1 MARLRYRPSTRVKQ
15 FNPSQLSQQGI
26 TELRRRSDRMIRGL
40 ENNLQAEKE
49 QQERDRAAM
58 KENAALSEERIQRDR
73 AIEEQNLRNEQ
84 ISLSKQESV
93 DRQQLKYDF
102 EAENTIFESIAG
114 FAKTAAAKAA
124 ENHAN
129 MVKDQTEKAK
139 NANIEEERKQWN
151 DLRTRRAQGA
161 IQSDVDTIESD
172 IENQRPLIETFRGI
186 LSNNGRGDIY
196 NEIVLN
202 RLILETFDKGVK
214 SAFEST
220 ERIYT
225 DAQGNKFSGAEAYG
239 NATLSRIVTDTV
251 HNDLKKQLGADTAV
265 EGYLDRSET
274 AIEKKKQALA
284 DRANQIDERR
294 VKEQIEFQAQTLN
307 SGGTAEDHLQAY
319 SLRVNVQGQAA
330 AHVAHRKLYEN
341 PNNDRAEL
349 DRMGTFLEGGQ
360 PYSQGRWAEQV
371 APYIRRGDENEAK
384 AYAANQRLK
393 RAQWDEQT
401 LQNRDA
407 ITEFIQRDP
416 VAAEQSFLQMEAD
429 TGIQRP
435 TSLKLL
441 QQYSLSDLETQDR
454 AKLQFEIRN
463 STLSPAYINDNI
475 KHPTVKKEAL
485 AAYDA
490 QEKSKYGPDYGIVEP
505 GLKEFAKKAAKNAGS
520 IDMSSQANLIQV
532 EATKWL
538 QDFIRKGGDAR
549 SGMLKLEEMY
559 GKAKADLDNPNA
571 DKGNLF
577 YQKTNEYNNIVYPN
591 IQEPKYDSVQW
602 RTTLLHAVGKNGA
615 NVPEYA
621 FSVET
626 QEETDRT
633 LDSARILGGTPI
645 FSDHLITAV
654 DMLNKAN
661 PEKKRLTYTEFFNQM
676 QEAKS
681 KISGKY
687 HPPLDTTFNTQVID
701 ALSPKD
707 AKTYAQA
714 RRLFNIKGAERVSI
728 NATAG
733 VDNGL
738 RLRNR
743 TRASMPGGGFSS
755 QRNALEM
762 AGAELGVDPID
773 LATII
778 SFETG
783 GTFDPGVIG
792 GQGNNYQGL
801 IQFGIPE
808 RQTYGVIPGMT
819 FEEQLLGPVIKY
831 FKDRFAKAGMSTQ
844 GATLED
850 LYTTVLAGNP
860 GANRDAADSF
870 GTTARSGAAR
880 MFKEHRPAVIKRF
893 GF

>member
-40 ENNLQAEKE
+40 ESNLQAEKA

-151 DLRTRRAQGA
+151 DLRTKRAQGA

-172 IENQRPLIETFRGI
+172 VENQRPLIETFKGI

-202 RLILETFDKGVK
+202 RLILETFDKGTK

-220 ERIYT
+220 ERVYT

-251 HNDLKKQLGADTAV
+251 HNNLKKQLGADTAV

-319 SLRVNVQGQAA
+319 NLRVNVQGQAG

-384 AYAANQRLK
+384 AYEANKRFK

-435 TSLKLL
+435 NSLKLL

-454 AKLQFEIRN
+454 AKLQFEVRN

-490 QEKSKYGPDYGIVEP
+490 QEKNKYGPDYGIVEP

-538 QDFIRKGGDAR
+538 QNFIRQGGDAR

-559 GKAKADLDNPNA
+559 AKAKADLDNPNA
-571 DKGNLF
+571 DKDNLF

-615 NVPEYA
+615 NVSEYA
-621 FSVET
+621 YSVET

-687 HPPLDTTFNTQVID
+687 QPPLDTTFNTQVID

-733 VDNGL
+733 VDNGF

-808 RQTYGVIPGMT
+808 RQTYGVTPGMT

>member
-40 ENNLQAEKE
+40 ESNLQAEKA

-73 AIEEQNLRNEQ
+73 AIEEQNLRNEE

-93 DRQQLKYDF
+93 DRQQLKYDHD
-102 EAENTIFESIAG
+102 AQNMIFESIAG

-151 DLRTRRAQGA
+151 DLRTKRAQGA

-172 IENQRPLIETFRGI
+172 VENQKPLIETFKGI

-202 RLILETFDKGVK
+202 RLILETFDKGTK

-220 ERIYT
+220 ERVYT

-239 NATLSRIVTDTV
+239 NSALSRIVTDTV
-251 HNDLKKQLGADTAV
+251 HNNLKKQLGADTAV
-265 EGYLDRSET
+265 EGYLDRSEA
-274 AIEKKKQALA
+274 AIEKKKQAFA

-360 PYSQGRWAEQV
+360 PYSQGRWADQV

-384 AYAANQRLK
+384 AYEANKKLK

-407 ITEFIQRDP
+407 ITEFIQKDP
-416 VAAEQSFLQMEAD
+416 AAAERSFLQMEAD

-435 TSLKLL
+435 NTLKLL

-454 AKLQFEIRN
+454 AKLQFEVRN

-490 QEKSKYGPDYGIVEP
+490 QEKNKYGPDYGIVEP

-538 QDFIRKGGDAR
+538 QNYIRQGGDAR
-549 SGMLKLEEMY
+549 SGMLKLDEMY
-559 GKAKADLDNPNA
+559 AQAKADLDNPNA
-571 DKGNLF
+571 NKDNLF

-615 NVPEYA
+615 NVSEYA
-621 FSVET
+621 YSVEP
-626 QEETDRT
+626 QEETNRT

-681 KISGKY
+681 KVSGKY
-687 HPPLDTTFNTQVID
+687 HPPLDITFNTEVID

-714 RRLFNIKGAERVSI
+714 QRLFNIKGAERVSI

-808 RQTYGVIPGMT
+808 RQTYGVTPGMT